1 MAKNL
6 REVFGPQNAEE
17 QKIGPIEAVKEGIQ
31 TVAQRLSLRE
41 IFGEIKDEMK
51 EQLKHGSHELASAL
65 FTGNGYVQYARKESR
80 DEPQHELPEQ
90 QQERDRG
97 GREM

>member
-1 MAKNL
+1 MAKNI
-6 REVFGPQNAEE
+6 REVFGPEKAGE
-17 QKIGPIEAVKEGIQ
+17 QKITALEAVKEGIQ

-80 DEPQHELPEQ
+80 DEPEHGLSEQ

>member
-1 MAKNL
+1 MAKNI
-6 REVFGPQNAEE
+6 REVFGPEQAGE
-17 QKIGPIEAVKEGIQ
+17 QKITALEAVKEGIQ
-31 TVAQRLSLRE
+31 TVAQRLSLKE

-80 DEPQHELPEQ
+80 DEPEHGLPEQ
-90 QQERDRG
+90 QQEQDRG